1 MVLNLRVTLVEMVE
15 DGKCLGK
22 VADSAERLEDGSLL
36 NPWFHDQEEA
46 KDFCNGTVDN
56 VVCPIRENCLIFALT
71 NNHREGVWGGMSEL
85 ARKALRKRWPL
96 RGRVPRDEWH
106 WMSEE
111 DALADVDVDALRRED
126 DSSAGED

>member
-1 MVLNLRVTLVEMVE
+1 MVLNLRVTLVEDIE
-15 DGKCLGK
+15 NGKCMGQ
-22 VADSAERLEDGSLL
+22 VPDSAERIEDGSLF

-56 VVCPIRENCLIFALT
+56 VECPIREACLVFALT

-85 ARKALRKRWPL
+85 GRKALRKRWPL
-96 RGRVPRDEWH
+96 RGRVPREEWK

-111 DALADVDVDALRRED
+111 DALAGVDVVALERED
-126 DSSAGED
+126 PDAGEG